1 MNATPENTSDR
12 EERRN
17 GSSAL
22 RRSQQEQEETQHIPL
37 VSGTSEEPRE
47 RADSG
52 MTLGERLSREAERFR
67 GRREERHAERDGGG
81 LGEDRLDEPRSG
93 ADFGR
98 DVEDGRDGE
107 RGEHRGRVEPGAAPA
122 DPERAGHSARSAGD
136 DPNPPTGFVGAG
148 PVEDN
153 RTAAHQH
160 VGSSGRRG
168 PEHGADLG
176 SGHGVERGAAAA
188 SGAGASAAP
197 SQRRNTRYDDDQPR
211 GLSGVGSQGTRP
223 EPDFLNGFDDDEV
236 GEYVPGQWDEPHEDS
251 TRSHSVSRGRRSED
265 GDRRGSTGAHTA
277 SHAAVRPMGTETQA
291 MPAASAAGLSGA
303 AAVGD
308 DEDRR
313 NEEHRRNEDTPFL
326 RREREDER
334 HEPRD
339 HRADNDLEYRNR
351 LDLLDREKQAFG
363 GLRLGTGFFGWL
375 TAMGLMGLLGLIA
388 SAVVGMISYVNN
400 TTGAEATRQLQSITS
415 GSALTGGQGVLAAV
429 VSGVILFLSFLAGG
443 YVAGRMARFSG
454 AAQGFGVW
462 LWFIIVTA
470 AASVA
475 AVVGLSSLSGTG
487 LSKWVPST
495 SNLLSLPSLIALAV
509 VAVLSLV
516 AALIGGAAGMRYHRR
531 IDRAD
536 FAEEFGEDWQ
546 DR

>member
-12 EERRN
+12 EEGRN

-22 RRSQQEQEETQHIPL
+22 RRSEQEQTQHIPL

-47 RADSG
+47 HADSG

-67 GRREERHAERDGGG
+67 GRREDRAEEQRADR
-81 LGEDRLDEPRSG
+81 GEDR
-93 ADFGR
+93 
-98 DVEDGRDGE
+98 VVDGRDGV
-107 RGEHRGRVEPGAAPA
+107 RGGDRGPVEPGAAPA
-122 DPERAGHSARSAGD
+122 GPERAGHSARSAGD

-148 PVEDN
+148 PVDDT

-168 PEHGADLG
+168 PEDGAR
-176 SGHGVERGAAAA
+176 HGVERGAAAA

-197 SQRRNTRYDDDQPR
+197 SQRRNTRYDDEQPR
-211 GLSGVGSQGTRP
+211 GLSAVGSQGTRP

-251 TRSHSVSRGRRSED
+251 TRSHAVSSGRRSED
-265 GDRRGSTGAHTA
+265 EGRRGSSGAHTA

-313 NEEHRRNEDTPFL
+313 REEQRRNEDTPFL
-326 RREREDER
+326 RRDREDER
-334 HEPRD
+334 PERRD
-339 HRADNDLEYRNR
+339 HRVDNDLEYRNR

-375 TAMGLMGLLGLIA
+375 TAMGMMGLLGLIA
-388 SAVVGMISYVNN
+388 SAVVGTVSYVNN

-415 GSALTGGQGVLAAV
+415 GSALTGGQGILAAV

-462 LWFIIVTA
+462 LWFVIVTA

-475 AVVGLSSLSGTG
+475 AVVGLSSLSGTS
-487 LSKWVPST
+487 LSKWVPSAGT
-495 SNLLSLPSLIALAV
+495 FLSLPSLIALAV